1 MIACLRPLS
10 ALILAGLLTAC
21 ATSSN
26 SGLGRT
32 SPYAECQHRAVVAT
46 GQPEQA
52 RGSGAAAPLG
62 SGPCL
67 PAEGPRQVHRHP
79 GTDSAGKPEAGPA
92 GLRQHPERRTGPRP
106 QQAQGRP
113 AGIAASEHAA
123 SQRTAG
129 DPAGSYPARQG
140 PGPRRRRPG
149 PCRSQGA
156 HLLRTAARGPGGDR
170 EPGKDLDPGQQPA
183 GRPVATERQ
192 RRRPQRLADPGTH
205 HQDLADPAATA
216 GQHRELATAEPR
228 APGGQALAG
237 GAGET
242 QDAVPAAADPHRP
255 PATPAG
261 AVGQRRPGPAGRLPR
276 RPLPGPAGQ
285 PESSFDQALRQYPGA
300 LAR

>member
-21 ATSSN
+21 ATSSIPDWAN
-26 SGLGRT
+26 FPVRRMPASSSCCNRPARA
-32 SPYAECQHRAVVAT
+32 SPRKRRCCA
-46 GQPEQA
+46 
-52 RGSGAAAPLG
+52 LG

-140 PGPRRRRPG
+140 PGPAADGQVLAAAKERIYFAPLLEG
-149 PCRSQGA
+149 PAVIENQEKIWTLVSSLPVDQLQPSANEDDLSGW
-156 HLLRTAARGPGGDR
+156 LTLARITKTSPT
-170 EPGKDLDPGQQPA
+170 LQQQQA
-183 GRPVATERQ
+183 SI
-192 RRRPQRLADPGTH
+192 
-205 HQDLADPAATA
+205 
-216 GQHRELATAEPR
+216 ELATAEPR

-276 RPLPGPAGQ
+276 RPLPGPAGR